1 MSDVVGRRQQG
12 RQRCLQTTTVRAGTL
27 ADLMHARR
35 LVMTLMNYSRG
46 DCSRC
51 GLGRARNRLLQ
62 QKGILQ
68 QSGRQLH
75 FHFFSIAR
83 VHSDLIVPWT
93 LLMHVMT
100 AMRPIADDQDLHE
113 SLF

>member
-1 MSDVVGRRQQG
+1 MIAAV
-12 RQRCLQTTTVRAGTL
+12 AAL
-27 ADLMHARR
+27 AAPGIAFY
-35 LVMTLMNYSRG
+35 NKKAF
-46 DCSRC
+46 CSSLEDNC
-51 GLGRARNRLLQ
+51 
-62 QKGILQ
+62 I
-68 QSGRQLH
+68 
-75 FHFFSIAR
+75 FIFFSIAR